1 MKRKK
6 IGITIA
12 AMVILGLGFIVYN
25 RTNSDRYVP
34 DEDEIALHIQLDT
47 KEDIGLLIYD

>member
-25 RTNSDRYVP
+25 AMQILSRY
-34 DEDEIALHIQLDT
+34 AA
-47 KEDIGLLIYD
+47 